1 MAVLIIVMVVSFIG
15 GLANAQKICV
25 RTNLLR
31 RKKYVTI
38 KHMKNI
44 TSVLNVF
51 LHVNIIKNIEAEERE
66 KYYEKQFS
74 VH

>member
-1 MAVLIIVMVVSFIG
+1 MRDGVQGARHVNQVF
-15 GLANAQKICV
+15 V
-25 RTNLLR
+25 RRNLLR

-51 LHVNIIKNIEAEERE
+51 LYVNIIKNIEAEERK
-66 KYYEKQFS
+66 KYYEKQFF

>member
-1 MAVLIIVMVVSFIG
+1 MRDGVHGARHVNQVF
-15 GLANAQKICV
+15 V
-25 RTNLLR
+25 RRNLLR

-51 LHVNIIKNIEAEERE
+51 LYVNIIKNIEAEERE

>member
-15 GLANAQKICV
+15 GLVNAQKICV
-25 RTNLLR
+25 RANLLR

-51 LHVNIIKNIEAEERE
+51 LYVNIIKNIEAEERK
-66 KYYEKQFS
+66 KYYEKQFF